1 MKRILVVDDEPD
13 ILQLLA
19 DLLRDEGYEV
29 LGAHDGVAAMQ
40 VLAQTVVDLVI
51 TDTMMP
57 RSDGVKFTRSMRERR
72 ELRDIP
78 VILMSAAD
86 RPGLD
91 GLGTV
96 SFLPKPFDLVAL
108 LDAVEAVLVQSHKRL
123 KPE

>member
-1 MKRILVVDDEPD
+1 MRRILVVDDEPD

-78 VILMSAAD
+78 VVLMSAAD

-96 SFLPKPFDLVAL
+96 SFLPNPFDLVSL
-108 LDAVEAVLVQSHKRL
+108 LDAVEAVLGQVTND
-123 KPE
+123 